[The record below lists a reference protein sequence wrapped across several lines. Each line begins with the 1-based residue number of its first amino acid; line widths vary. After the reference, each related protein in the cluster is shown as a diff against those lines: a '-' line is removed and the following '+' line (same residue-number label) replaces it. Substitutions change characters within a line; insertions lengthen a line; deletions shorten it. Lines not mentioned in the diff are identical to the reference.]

1 MTRHSIIQGGDQH
14 DRLYLSSD
22 GKHTVHVS
30 EETPEKMMKLLPHAK
45 LLYEAIVGAYGTKAQ
60 MWEKRGNGEAKG
72 NGHANGN
79 GDGQKDGHAE
89 RKAPLCPV
97 HKTPM
102 AYREGRFG
110 AFWSCPTRTS
120 DRSWCSCTMEP
131 DGQLRTRTVPA

>member
-1 MTRHSIIQGGDQH
+1 MIE
-14 DRLYLSSD
+14 LYLSSD

-30 EETPEKMMKLLPHAK
+30 EETPDKMMKLLPHAK

-60 MWEKRGNGEAKG
+60 MWEKRGNGEAEAGAAGPG
-72 NGHANGN
+72 NGHAKGN
-79 GDGQKDGHAE
+79 GDGHSE

-102 AYREGRFG
+102 AYREGRYG

-120 DRSWCSCTMEP
+120 DGDWCPCTF
-131 DGQLRTRTVPA
+131 DVNGQLSTGNGAA